1 MIATKAI
8 VTDIEGTTSSIDF
21 VHEVLF
27 PYAACALPDFLR
39 SRQADAEISRLL
51 DEVRDEIEEHDAN
64 TGRLVQVLSQWI
76 EEDRKATPLKSLQ
89 GYIWADGYES
99 GAFTGH
105 VYADAVSNLRS
116 WRERG
121 IPLYVYSSGSTRAQQ
136 LLFGHSDAGDLRPLF
151 SGYFDT
157 RIGGKREEASYRAI
171 AGEIGKPPAEIL
183 FLSDVA
189 EELDAAAAAGMQ
201 TVQVV
206 RDRAVAAGRH
216 PAVPDFDKIR
226 IQ

>member
-1 MIATKAI
+1 MTVIKAI

-27 PYAACALPDFLR
+27 PYVARAMPEFVR
-39 SRQADAEISRLL
+39 SHHSDPEISRLL
-51 DEVRDEIEEHDAN
+51 NDVRDEIDEADAD
-64 TGRLVQVLSQWI
+64 TSRLVQVLLQWM

-89 GYIWADGYES
+89 GFIWAYGYES
-99 GAFTGH
+99 GAFAGH
-105 VYADAVSNLRS
+105 VYADAVSNLRK

-121 IPLYVYSSGSTRAQQ
+121 ISLYVYSSGSTRAQQ

-171 AGEIGKPPAEIL
+171 AREIGLSAAEIL

-206 RDRAVAAGRH
+206 RDQTVPEGRH
-216 PAVPDFDKIR
+216 TAVTDFDKIR
-226 IQ
+226 IR